1 MSNEGKIATG
11 KDIHQILSTF
21 PSSNKCPTLSYVRN
35 NIHDVQNK
43 SNRKE
48 NQCLI
53 KDNISAQ
60 DGILTWDQDLCTMC
74 GLCMDAYNDVCPT
87 GALSINDKYQAVV
100 IDSSKCIGCTMCY
113 DITIGVCPANA
124 YDTTDILIV

>member
-1 MSNEGKIATG
+1 MSKIATG

-21 PSSNKCPTLSYVRN
+21 PSSNKCPTLSYVKN
-35 NIHDVQNK
+35 NVHNVQNN

-60 DGILTWDQDLCTMC
+60 NEVLTWDQDLCQTC
-74 GLCMDAYNDVCPT
+74 GACVAD
-87 GALSINDKYQAVV
+87 
-100 IDSSKCIGCTMCY
+100 
-113 DITIGVCPANA
+113 
-124 YDTTDILIV
+124 